1 MSYFLL
7 GLGSNIE
14 PENNL
19 RKALELLQ
27 QQGEVVSASPAVTT
41 EAVGDTFHFAFMN
54 QLVILHSEQQP
65 NFLKIKLQNIERALG
80 REAKNP
86 ERKEKDRTI
95 DIDILYR
102 SDEMN
107 LCLNAELEDSYNQ
120 QVQQLWLAQNNGITQ
135 N

>member
-19 RKALELLQ
+19 KKTLELLQ
-27 QQGEVVSASPAVTT
+27 QQGDVISTSPAVTT
-41 EAVGDTFHFAFMN
+41 AAVGDTFHFPFMN
-54 QLVILHSEQQP
+54 QLVILHTQQQP
-65 NFLKIKLQNIERALG
+65 NFLKVKLQNIERKLG

-86 ERKEKDRTI
+86 ARKEKDRTI

-102 SDEMN
+102 SDE
-107 LCLNAELEDSYNQ
+107 LNHCINVELEDSYNQ
-120 QVQQLWLAQNNGITQ
+120 QVQQLWREQNKVTQ

>member
-27 QQGEVVSASPAVTT
+27 QQGEVVSASPAVAT

-120 QVQQLWLAQNNGITQ
+120 QVQQIWLEQNNGITQ

>member
-19 RKALELLQ
+19 KKALELLQ
-27 QQGEVVSASPAVTT
+27 QQGDVISASPAVTT
-41 EAVGDTFHFAFMN
+41 AAVGDTFHFPFMN

-65 NFLKIKLQNIERALG
+65 NFLKIKLQNIERTLG
-80 REAKNP
+80 REAKTP
-86 ERKEKDRTI
+86 ARKEKDRTI

-102 SDEMN
+102 SDELN
-107 LCLNAELEDSYNQ
+107 HCINAELEDSYNQ
-120 QVQQLWLAQNNGITQ
+120 QVQQLWREQNKVTQ

>member
-1 MSYFLL
+1 M
-7 GLGSNIE
+7 
-14 PENNL
+14 
-19 RKALELLQ
+19 
-27 QQGEVVSASPAVTT
+27 
-41 EAVGDTFHFAFMN
+41 GDTFHFAFMN

-120 QVQQLWLAQNNGITQ
+120 QVQQLWLEQNNGITQ